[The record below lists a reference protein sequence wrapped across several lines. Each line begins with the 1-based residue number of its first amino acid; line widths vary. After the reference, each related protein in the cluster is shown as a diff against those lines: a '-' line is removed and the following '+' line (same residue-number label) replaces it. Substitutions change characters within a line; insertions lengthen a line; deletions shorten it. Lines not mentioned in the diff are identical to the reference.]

1 MPLRI
6 AYGRV
11 AQETNAL
18 SPLPTTLTDFHRTH
32 WWEGAA
38 LHARTGRWGYEAP
51 GFLRNAELSG
61 VRRAIAKAGP
71 EVEAVPLLSAWAVP
85 SGPLTRACFDA
96 LVAALLDRLRAAG
109 ALDGVVLVLHG
120 AMGVDGMKNPDAV
133 LLRTVREWLDSR
145 AAAQGRPRPLLAVT
159 LDLHAALDHE
169 LAALADVLC
178 AYRTNP
184 HRDHAAT
191 GERAARL
198 LLAALQGKAR
208 PTSAWRSLPMVLG
221 GGLTLDF
228 LPPMRKVFA
237 HMKALER
244 QPGVLD
250 CSLFTCHVWNDHP
263 ELGWAVHVTTNDD
276 PQLADRLVD
285 ELAELAWETRR
296 HGLPEGDTPDSALAK
311 VRAARWRRRLGT
323 ALLCDVS
330 DVVGA
335 GAPGD
340 NPRLIE
346 ALLHGAEDLRS
357 YAPMRSPKA
366 VDALWQRPEGSAVDQ
381 DVGGEFD
388 PVLNPPL
395 RVRGTIARKRTLT
408 GMGRVVLL
416 DLGHLQLALTEG
428 PPLVMR
434 PIFYRSLGLEPL
446 LADIC
451 VVKSFFPFR
460 LFFLAENR
468 LTLYVKTRGVTDFD
482 WIDQL
487 ELHDPVHPKE
497 DVRDW
502 RPGHAARRA
511 RASANQRRLDGGPA
525 AVQESK

>member
-1 MPLRI
+1 MSPPTAERPLRI

-18 SPLPTTLTDFHRTH
+18 SPLPTTLEDFRRTH
-32 WWEGAA
+32 WWEGKT

-51 GFLRNAELSG
+51 GFLRHAELSG
-61 VRRAIAKAGP
+61 VRRAIAATNGA
-71 EVEAVPLLSAWAVP
+71 VEAVPLLSAWAVP
-85 SGPLTRACFDA
+85 SGPLTAECFAA
-96 LVAALLDRLRAAG
+96 LRGALLDRLRAAG
-109 ALDGVVLVLHG
+109 PLDGVVLVLHG
-120 AMGVDGMKNPDAV
+120 AMGVDGIANPDAV
-133 LLRTVREWLDSR
+133 LLRAVREWLDAR
-145 AAAQGRPRPLLAVT
+145 AAAQGRPRPLVAVV
-159 LDLHAALDHE
+159 LDLHAALDHDIT
-169 LAALADVLC
+169 ALADVLC

-191 GERAARL
+191 GERATKLLIAAR
-198 LLAALQGKAR
+198 QGQVR
-208 PTSAWRSLPMVLG
+208 PVHAWRSLPMVLG

-228 LPPMRKVFA
+228 LPPMRQVFA
-237 HMKALER
+237 RMKALER
-244 QPGVLD
+244 QPDVLD

-263 ELGWAVHVTTNDD
+263 ELGWAVYVTTNNN
-276 PQLADRLVD
+276 PQLAEQLAD
-285 ELAELAWETRR
+285 ELAELAWSMRR
-296 HGLPEGDTPDSALAK
+296 HGLPEGDTPASALAK

-346 ALLHGAEDLRS
+346 ALLRDAPDLRS
-357 YAPMRSPKA
+357 YAPMRAPKA
-366 VDALWQRPEGSAVDQ
+366 VDALWQLPEGSRVDQ

-388 PVLNPPL
+388 PALNPPL
-395 RVRGTIARKRTLT
+395 RVRGTLARKRTMT
-408 GMGRVVLL
+408 GVGRVVLL

-428 PPLVMR
+428 PALVMR

-487 ELHDPVHPKE
+487 QLHDPVYPVAAVH
-497 DVRDW
+497 DW

-511 RASANQRRLDGGPA
+511 RAQPG
-525 AVQESK
+525 Q